1 MRFLTIGSISFLL
14 GLAACQPPPNAG
26 TGSSRTNNA
35 VQISLELAGEPKVGP
50 VQVQVHL
57 LRNNVAVTNAKVTVI
72 GTMTHAGMEP
82 VISQASEMDSSA
94 YKTLDFSFTMAGDW
108 ILQAEVT
115 LPNGSKAN
123 DVDFVIVPRS

>member
-14 GLAACQPPPNAG
+14 VLAGCQLPPNAG
-26 TGSSRTNNA
+26 RGSNRTNNA
-35 VQISLELAGEPKVGP
+35 VQISLELAGEPKIGP
-50 VQVQVHL
+50 AQVRVHVL
-57 LRNNVAVTNAKVTVI
+57 KNDFVVTNARVTVM

-82 VISQASEMDSSA
+82 VISQASEVENGT
-94 YKTLDFSFTMAGDW
+94 YRTLGFSFTMAGDW